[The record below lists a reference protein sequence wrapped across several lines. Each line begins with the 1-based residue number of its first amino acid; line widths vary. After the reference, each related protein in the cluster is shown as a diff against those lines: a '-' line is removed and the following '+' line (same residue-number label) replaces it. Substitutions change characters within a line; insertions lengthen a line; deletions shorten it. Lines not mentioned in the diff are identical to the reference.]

1 MAQLNYA
8 VDTDIKR
15 LRIYFDTKNPVEY
28 AILKQALVQFKMY
41 GYKVPATDLIC
52 IELSIDEQLAKA
64 YIKYSEDIAQAE
76 IKQLLVEE
84 EKRDSKSLRREE
96 QKRKKKIIPQIKNN
110 FVSI

>member
-15 LRIYFDTKNPVEY
+15 LRIYFDTKNPIEY
-28 AILKQALVQFKMY
+28 AMLKQALVQFKMY

-76 IKQLLVEE
+76 IKQLLAEE
-84 EKRDSKSLRREE
+84 EKKGQQKPKKRRI
-96 QKRKKKIIPQIKNN
+96 KKKKEDNT
-110 FVSI
+110 SDKK

>member
-15 LRIYFDTKNPVEY
+15 LRIYFDTKNPIEY

-52 IELSIDEQLAKA
+52 LELSIDEQLAKD
-64 YIKYSEDIAQAE
+64 YVKYCEKNYYEQLAQAE
-76 IKQLLVEE
+76 HQQMSVE
-84 EKRDSKSLRREE
+84 KKKTNSK
-96 QKRKKKIIPQIKNN
+96 KPRKKEKKDNT
-110 FVSI
+110 SDKK